1 MCGGGVR
8 RRRLESLDATTSA
21 TDQIF
26 GLIVGATAVAA
37 AQVAVAT
44 AGRGAADVVTVDAVV
59 RFVDVQMPDCPLA
72 LTNSRSSLGKRP
84 VLPSLPLL
92 LADGVRTG
100 RT

>member
-1 MCGGGVR
+1 M
-8 RRRLESLDATTSA
+8 ESLDATTSA

-26 GLIVGATAVAA
+26 GLVVGGTAVAA

-44 AGRGAADVVTVDAVV
+44 ARGAADVVTVDAVVV

-72 LTNSRSSLGKRP
+72 LALTSSRSSLGRRP